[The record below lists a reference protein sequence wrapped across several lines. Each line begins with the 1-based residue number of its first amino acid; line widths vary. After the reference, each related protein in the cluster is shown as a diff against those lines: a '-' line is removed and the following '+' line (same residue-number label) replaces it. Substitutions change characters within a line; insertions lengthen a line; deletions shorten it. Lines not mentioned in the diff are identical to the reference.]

1 MKQASLLITFC
12 ALLCLSASAQTTT
25 IEKNEKRITIT
36 TTKVD
41 ENGKAVTETWIA
53 EGDQPEQILE
63 KMAVNPDVLQKMN
76 SDDQTK
82 KENEERLFLFRSAG
96 DNVAVEGKLSD
107 GDNKSENVNT
117 DKVEKEIIITND
129 KDSESPKAYS
139 FGGPAHAEVW
149 VRGTGENLKNNCAA
163 LGVYVEYHG
172 ENGTRI
178 NALIEKGGA
187 KEAGLQ
193 EGDVIN
199 KIEKYDITDFPSLH
213 DALSHYVAGDVVSV
227 RFVRGDKNLKVKV
240 ELKDWAQLPGHEWR
254 ARTDC
259 GNPVKDE
266 DVKQGPVEDPTAT
279 QNIKQLDLQNARVY
293 PNPTEGAFAL
303 SFQSKP
309 GPLTISIT
317 DVNGKVVYHENN
329 DNTTGSYN
337 HDIDLK
343 GVPQGNYILSVNQ
356 GGKIYTQQIS
366 KQ

>member
-25 IEKNEKRITIT
+25 IDKNEKRITIT

-41 ENGKAVTETWIA
+41 DNGKAVTETWIA

-63 KMAVNPDVLQKMN
+63 KMAVNPDVMQKMN
-76 SDDQTK
+76 NDDQTK
-82 KENEERLFLFRSAG
+82 KQNEERLFLFRNAG
-96 DNVAVEGKLSD
+96 ENVAIEGKLSD
-107 GDNKSENVNT
+107 TDKSNENVNP
-117 DKVEKEIIITND
+117 DNVEKAIIISND
-129 KDSESPKAYS
+129 QSNDSPKIYYH
-139 FGGPAHAEVW
+139 GGPVHADVW
-149 VRGTGENLKNNCAA
+149 VRGTNDYLKNNCAA
-163 LGVYVEYHG
+163 LGVYVDYHG

-178 NALIEKGGA
+178 NSLIENSGA

-193 EGDVIN
+193 SGDVIN

-227 RFVRGDKNLKVKV
+227 RFVRGDQNLKTKV
-240 ELKDWAQLPGHEWR
+240 ELKDWAQLPGQEWR

-259 GNPVKDE
+259 GNPVEDE
-266 DVKQGPVEDPTAT
+266 DVRQGPVEGPTGT
-279 QNIKQLDLQNARVY
+279 PNIQQLDIQDARVF

-329 DNTTGSYN
+329 DNAKGSYN

-343 GVPQGNYILSVNQ
+343 DVPQGNYILSVNQ
-356 GGKIYTQQIS
+356 GGQIYTQQIS